1 MPKAKN
7 ALRYVGQSRSV
18 WTGWF
23 NGVCMQGA
31 FGYCV
36 NAIQKRY
43 IECMNPF
50 CCKISECGGCWG
62 ARIFQVYKIG
72 VQFGPHTTELK
83 DKMFQPV
90 EQTCVIS
97 CLPWQSGR
105 GTRVLPAQKQAPTPV
120 VMPQMQLPRQ
130 RFTQH
135 KLCASDYECCER
147 S

>member
-31 FGYCV
+31 FGYYV

-43 IECMNPF
+43 VECMNPF

-83 DKMFQPV
+83 DKMFQLV

-97 CLPWQSGR
+97 CLPRNTSAASAE
-105 GTRVLPAQKQAPTPV
+105 TSANTSSDATDATAKTALYSAQIMCK
-120 VMPQMQLPRQ
+120 
-130 RFTQH
+130 
-135 KLCASDYECCER
+135 
-147 S
+147 